1 MAVKTKIKNHQ
12 KLAELIYRNG
22 YSVQSFA
29 RETGLSDTTIQTLID
44 GTRDSCN
51 PTTSEKI
58 LKHLN
63 LKAQNPIEF
72 DDIFFITYSCKSK
85 NLVVREEAATLEPTG
100 TEGR

>member
-1 MAVKTKIKNHQ
+1 MAVKTQIKDSQ

-44 GTRDSCN
+44 GTRDYCSPN
-51 PTTSEKI
+51 TSRKI
-58 LKHLN
+58 LKV
-63 LKAQNPIEF
+63 LKPFGTEF

-85 NLVVREEAATLEPTG
+85 ILAVDEQAATLEPTG